1 MKGKKI
7 IASLLLIT
15 GMQTGWAQQKVV
27 LHLSNNEKVEY
38 NVLQVDSITFT
49 EKNSMLRNTI
59 WDFIEDYPLVSEL
72 KNYIITKN
80 PSLLFYNKD
89 YVPAK
94 GGETWD
100 MYLKCLNA
108 QINETYPTYTMVMP
122 TNEAWA
128 KAKEMLE
135 PLYIYPNRYEDKV
148 MGDQGYAYI
157 RNINNPD
164 SLANLSM
171 EMDIISPL
179 VFKDDEQPADGSYL
193 LTTHGDTLRSTAT
206 WDKNSIF
213 NGWKER
219 MSKSTCCVVPEWAYP
234 REMYNP
240 DFEVEIGDGS
250 FYYKNNTSS
259 YYKVGPETK
268 AVRFNNSL
276 FSGITDKYGRVGGD
290 DFYYLA
296 APNPTA
302 NPHVEIKLEGGV
314 TSGKYDIY
322 VVMVPYWYK
331 IIAEDGLSEDFLD
344 QHYIDSISAMT
355 KMSFIT
361 RIRYNN
367 NAENGKDVL
376 SQKSQTFEYDGTKVD
391 TILVAEDFEF
401 PYSYKNLR
409 YSYPTLL
416 IEGATR
422 AAAAKNGF
430 MYFLCIDR
438 VILKRK

>member
-1 MKGKKI
+1 MKSKKI
-7 IASLLLIT
+7 IASMLLMA
-15 GMQTGWAQQKVV
+15 GMQAGWAQQKVV
-27 LHLSNNEKVEY
+27 LHLSNNQRVEY

-49 EKNSMLRNTI
+49 EKSSMLRNTI

-108 QINETYPTYTMVMP
+108 QINETSPIYTMVMP

-135 PLYIYPNRYEDKV
+135 PLYIYPDKYEDKV
-148 MGDQGYAYI
+148 MGDQGYTYI

-219 MSKSTCCVVPEWAYP
+219 MSKSTCCVVPEWPYP

-250 FYYKNNTSS
+250 FYCTGYST
-259 YYKVGPETK
+259 YYKVGADTK
-268 AVRFNNSL
+268 AVSFNNSL

-314 TSGKYDIY
+314 ASGKYDIY

-331 IIAEDGLSEDFLD
+331 MIAEDGLSEDFLD

-355 KMSFIT
+355 KMSFFT

-367 NAENGKDVL
+367 NADNGKDVL

-409 YSYPTLL
+409 YGYSTLL
-416 IEGATR
+416 IDGATR

>member
-1 MKGKKI
+1 MKGKMI
-7 IASLLLIT
+7 VASLLLMA
-15 GMQTGWAQQKVV
+15 GMQAGWAQQKVV
-27 LHLSNNEKVEY
+27 LHLSNNQKVEY

-49 EKNSMLRNTI
+49 ETSPMIRSTL
-59 WDFIEDYPLVSEL
+59 WDFIRDEPMLSEL
-72 KNYIITKN
+72 MRSII
-80 PSLLFYNKD
+80 SLNLSLQFYNKD
-89 YVPAK
+89 YMPAE
-94 GGETWD
+94 GGEAWD

-108 QINETYPTYTMVMP
+108 QINETSPIYTMVMP

-135 PLYIYPNRYEDKV
+135 PLYIYPNKYEDKV
-148 MGDQGYAYI
+148 QGDQGISKI
-157 RNINNPD
+157 RTISNPD
-164 SLANLSM
+164 SLSNLSM
-171 EMDIISPL
+171 KMDIVSPL
-179 VFKDDEQPADGSYL
+179 VFKDDEQPEDGSYL

-206 WDKNSIF
+206 WDKSSIF
-213 NGWKER
+213 NGWKEKR
-219 MSKSTCCVVPEWAYP
+219 CESTCCVVPEWAYP
-234 REMYNP
+234 RELYNP

-259 YYKVGPETK
+259 YYKVGPDTK
-268 AVRFNNSL
+268 AISFNNSL
-276 FSGITDKYGRVGGD
+276 FSEITDRYGRVSGD
-290 DFYYLA
+290 DFYFLA
-296 APNPTA
+296 APGPTA

-314 TSGKYDIY
+314 ASGKYDIY

-331 IIAEDGLSEDFLD
+331 MIAEEDISEESLD

-355 KMSFIT
+355 KMSFTT

-376 SQKSQTFEYDGTKVD
+376 SQKSQTYEYDGTKVD

-409 YSYPTLL
+409 FSYPTLL
-416 IEGATR
+416 FEGATKS
-422 AAAAKNGF
+422 AMIKNGF